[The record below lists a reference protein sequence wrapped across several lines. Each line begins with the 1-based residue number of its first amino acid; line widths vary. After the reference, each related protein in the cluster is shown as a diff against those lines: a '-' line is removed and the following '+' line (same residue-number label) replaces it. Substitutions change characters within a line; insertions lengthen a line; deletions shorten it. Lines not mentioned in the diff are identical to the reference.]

1 MTPIQKTLGGLS
13 DVDGVIGS
21 FVITDA
27 GALLGSN
34 LPAVFDQD
42 LFAEAGPR
50 IARLVEASAALSEGF
65 RACILRFAE
74 HKLFVRQVE
83 GAFLGV
89 MLTATGSVPALKIAT
104 NLVAK
109 RLVALLG
116 EPPATEAATSSG
128 PVTHRSPSAD
138 PQPVS
143 VTAAPPAVQAFTPPP
158 PSVQPTSVTV
168 QARQQMYRGR
178 PVG

>member
-1 MTPIQKTLGGLS
+1 MTPIQKTLAGLS

-21 FVITDA
+21 FVITDS
-27 GALLGSN
+27 GELLGSN
-34 LPAVFDQD
+34 LPAVFDED

-50 IARLVEASAALSEGF
+50 IARLVEASAAVSEGF
-65 RACILRFAE
+65 RACVLRFAE

-83 GAFLGV
+83 SAFLGV

-104 NLVAK
+104 NLLAK

-116 EPPATEAATSSG
+116 EPPAPAEPGASG
-128 PVTHRSPSAD
+128 PVTHRSPIVEPEA
-138 PQPVS
+138 VS
-143 VTAAPPAVQAFTPPP
+143 VTAPPPPVGSFTPPP
-158 PSVQPTSVTV
+158 PSTQPTSVP
-168 QARQQMYRGR
+168 APSRQQMYRGR

>member
-34 LPAVFDQD
+34 LPAVFDEE

-50 IARLVEASAALSEGF
+50 IVRLVEASAAISEGF
-65 RACILRFAE
+65 RACVLRFAE

-104 NLVAK
+104 NLLAK
-109 RLVALLG
+109 RLVSLLG
-116 EPPATEAATSSG
+116 EPPAPADPAASG
-128 PVTHRSPSAD
+128 PVTHRSPTIEPEA
-138 PQPVS
+138 VS
-143 VTAAPPAVQAFTPPP
+143 VTAPPPPVQTYTPPP
-158 PSVQPTSVTV
+158 PSVQPTS
-168 QARQQMYRGR
+168 APAPSRQQMYRGR
-178 PVG
+178 PVV